1 MIDDKQGGFRLGR
14 GVNQI
19 FTLKQIGEK
28 ERRVYM
34 GFMNLEKAYDSVN
47 REALWQ
53 VLRIYDVGDELLSGI
68 KSMYI
73 NSLACVRV
81 IGEEN
86 ENFRIE
92 SDVRQGCIMSPWLF
106 NMYMDGYSDE
116 IVCG

>member
-1 MIDDKQGGFRLGR
+1 
-14 GVNQI
+14 
-19 FTLKQIGEK
+19 
-28 ERRVYM
+28 M

-86 ENFRIE
+86 DCLKKRFECWT
-92 SDVRQGCIMSPWLF
+92 SKK
-106 NMYMDGYSDE
+106 DG
-116 IVCG
+116 V